1 MSTLFWPGYY
11 ITLTQESLA
20 TLESHNAPSMF
31 AGECIR
37 ATNRWTVTLALK
49 RFKGSKRV
57 KGKEEGGGGR
67 ENSYYGDY
75 DITRGLRALPQWEFC
90 MRGGEGKQ
98 WS

>member
-11 ITLTQESLA
+11 ITPTQESLA
-20 TLESHNAPSMF
+20 TLESHNASSMF

-57 KGKEEGGGGR
+57 KGKEEGG
-67 ENSYYGDY
+67 
-75 DITRGLRALPQWEFC
+75 A
-90 MRGGEGKQ
+90 
-98 WS
+98 